1 MGNASIAPLK
11 RAAIYARVST
21 IEQAEEGYSIDEQLR
36 LLNQWCEKEGY
47 EVYHEYADRGIS
59 GKSIKARPSLQHL
72 LDDAMNRHFEVV
84 IVWKMNR
91 MARNILDLLN
101 IVTELNRHN
110 IAFRSYSET
119 LETETPAGRLQFHM
133 MAAIAEFERGTIAQN
148 VKMGMLARAREGEW
162 NGGQVL
168 GYDIVRL
175 PSDGKKRIHTKL
187 VVNQSESNT
196 VREIFRLYTSGYGY
210 KSIVNRLNTA
220 GYRSKKGNTFSIAT
234 VKTILMNPIYIGI
247 IRYNV
252 RRNWSEKRRNDINP
266 HPIMVEG
273 KHESIITK
281 EQWDKTQT
289 VLKSRSH
296 KPNRVHS
303 GEHLLTGLIKCPAC
317 GASMVLGRTTNRN
330 KDGSKRVLEYYV
342 CGAWKNKG
350 TSVCH
355 SNGVRID
362 QADQYVLNKLGQLV
376 NNDRLINDIVNRLNR
391 HAKEI
396 GAPLQKEKKQL
407 QGNVDKIELR
417 KKKDLE
423 LYEDSIL
430 SKSELAERME
440 QLNGEQLKLKTR
452 LGQIEDSLHNE
463 SQREVSVQM
472 IRETMNRFGEVFR
485 QSSSREQ
492 RKRLME
498 LLIDKITIGEDR
510 TVYTI
515 RIQFN
520 KELLQYLNVEGERSK
535 KDLSPSFCIYI
546 DL

>member
-1 MGNASIAPLK
+1 MISGSPALK
-11 RAAIYARVST
+11 KVAIYARVST

-36 LLNQWCEKEGY
+36 LLNQWCLGNGY
-47 EVYHEYADRGIS
+47 DVFHEYADRGIS
-59 GKSIKARPSLQHL
+59 GGHAKNRPALQRL
-72 LDDAMNRHFEVV
+72 LADAGQGRFDIV

-91 MARNILDLLN
+91 LARNILDLLN
-101 IVTELNRHN
+101 IVTDLNRNN

-162 NGGQVL
+162 NGGNVL
-168 GYDIVRL
+168 GYDIVKL
-175 PSDGKKRIHTKL
+175 PSNGKKRIHTKL
-187 VVNQSESNT
+187 VVNQSEANT
-196 VREIFRLYTSGYGY
+196 VRKIFSLYTAGYGY

-220 GYRSKKGNTFSIAT
+220 GYRSKKGNPFSIAT
-234 VKTILMNPIYIGI
+234 VKTILTNPVYIGI

-266 HPIMVEG
+266 HPIVVKG
-273 KHESIITK
+273 KHEPIITQ
-281 EQWDKTQT
+281 EQWGKAQT

-303 GEHLLTGLIKCPAC
+303 GEHLLTGLIKCPMC

-330 KDGSKRVLEYYV
+330 KDGSKRVIEYYV

-362 QADQYVLNKLGQLV
+362 QADSYVLKKL
-376 NNDRLINDIVNRLNR
+376 DRLAKSEQLIHDIVHRLN
-391 HAKEI
+391 HESKEVWV
-396 GAPLQKEKKQL
+396 PLQKEQKQIQEQL
-407 QGNVDKIELR
+407 AKLEKR
-417 KKKDLE
+417 KSKDLE

-440 QLNGEQLKLKTR
+440 QLNDEQSKLKTR
-452 LGQIEDSLHNE
+452 LQQIEDSISNRSH
-463 SQREVSVQM
+463 REVTDKI
-472 IRETMNRFGEVFR
+472 IRETMKRFSEVFR
-485 QSSSREQ
+485 KSSSREQ
-492 RKRLME
+492 RKRLLE

-510 TVYTI
+510 AIETI

-520 KELLQYLNVEGERSK
+520 QELLQYLNVNGDGPK
-535 KDLSPSFCIYI
+535 GPSPSLCVSI
-546 DL
+546 DIC

>member
-1 MGNASIAPLK
+1 MGDASIAPLK

-91 MARNILDLLN
+91 LARNILDLLN

-168 GYDIVRL
+168 GYDIVKL

-220 GYRSKKGNTFSIAT
+220 GYRSKKGNLFSIAT
-234 VKTILMNPIYIGI
+234 VKTILTNPIYIGM

-273 KHESIITK
+273 KHQPIITN
-281 EQWDKTQT
+281 EQWEKAQT

-296 KPNRVHS
+296 KANRVHS

-362 QADQYVLNKLGQLV
+362 QADQYVLKKLSRLV
-376 NNDRLINDIVNRLNR
+376 NSDRLVRDIVNRLNR
-391 HAKEI
+391 QTKEVD
-396 GAPLQKEKKQL
+396 APFQKEKKQ
-407 QGNVDKIELR
+407 VRDSIDKIELR

-472 IRETMNRFGEVFR
+472 IRETMNRFGEFFR

-510 TVYTI
+510 TVHTI

-535 KDLSPSFCIYI
+535 NDLSPSFCIYI